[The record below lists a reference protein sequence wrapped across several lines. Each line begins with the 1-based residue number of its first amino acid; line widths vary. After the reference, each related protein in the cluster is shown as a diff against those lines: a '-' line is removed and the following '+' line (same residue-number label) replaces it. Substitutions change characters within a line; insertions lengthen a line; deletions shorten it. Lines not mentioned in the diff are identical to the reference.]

1 MMRHRIDSVC
11 PPPWRKIVR
20 RGTFALV
27 WVAAFFQV
35 ALAQE
40 PAYPKRTHI
49 EMTVLFP
56 AGTSAD
62 ITARLLAQGM
72 SKHLGA
78 HVVVVNRP
86 GAGGAV
92 GYRHVAA
99 QKPDG
104 YAIVWNSN
112 SISTT
117 YHSGQSTLDYR
128 AFDAVARALVE
139 SPLLVVRA
147 EPRWKSL
154 AEFVTDARA
163 QPGKLTV
170 ANSGTG
176 SHTHITAAALARA
189 ANVQVTDVP
198 YGAAQVVS
206 NVLGGHV
213 DAMVTLPAAAASH
226 VQRGR
231 LRALASLTSVR
242 DPALPDVPTARELG
256 IDVSLEAWR
265 GIATPK
271 GAPAPA
277 LAMLEDAIRKTIEST
292 EFAQG
297 TEKLLVRPSFLPARE
312 FAELVA
318 KEDAELAR
326 IMQAIGIRK

>member
-1 MMRHRIDSVC
+1 MILGSAVKSLMHSIACGFILMV
-11 PPPWRKIVR
+11 
-20 RGTFALV
+20 ALV
-27 WVAAFFQV
+27 ASTF
-35 ALAQE
+35 AQE
-40 PAYPKRTHI
+40 PAYPKRANI

-72 SKHLGA
+72 AKHLGA
-78 HVVVVNRP
+78 NVVVVNRP
-86 GAGGAV
+86 GAGGAI

-117 YHSGQSTLDYR
+117 YHSGQSTIDYR
-128 AFDAVARALVE
+128 AFDGVARALVE
-139 SPLLVVRA
+139 SPFLVVRG

-154 AEFVTDARA
+154 AEFVADAKA
-163 QPGKLTV
+163 QAGKLTV

-176 SHTHITAAALARA
+176 SHTHITAAAFARA
-189 ANVQVTDVP
+189 ANIQVTDVP

-213 DAMVTLPAAAASH
+213 DAMVTLPAAIASH
-226 VQRGR
+226 VQGGR
-231 LRALASLTSVR
+231 LRALASFTSGR

-265 GIATPK
+265 GIALPK
-271 GAPAPA
+271 GAAGPVIAA
-277 LAMLEDAIRKTIEST
+277 LEDAIRKTIESA

-297 TEKLLVRPSFLPARE
+297 TEKLFVRPSFLPAKE
-312 FAELVA
+312 FGDMVA
-318 KEDAELAR
+318 KEDADLAR
-326 IMQAIGIRK
+326 IMQAIGLKK

>member
-1 MMRHRIDSVC
+1 MRRHTIDSDCGSPLRSVMH
-11 PPPWRKIVR
+11 RSV
-20 RGTFALV
+20 FALAL
-27 WVAAFFQV
+27 VAALLRFAV
-35 ALAQE
+35 AQE
-40 PAYPKRTHI
+40 PGYPKRTNI

-72 SKHLGA
+72 VKHLGA
-78 HVVVVNRP
+78 NVVVVNRP
-86 GAGGAV
+86 GAGGAI

-104 YAIVWNSN
+104 YSIVWNSN

-117 YHSGQSTLDYR
+117 YHSGQSTVDYR

-139 SPLLVVRA
+139 SPLLVVRS
-147 EPRWKSL
+147 EPRWKTL
-154 AEFVTDARA
+154 AEFVANAKA

-176 SHTHITAAALARA
+176 SHTHISAAALARA
-189 ANVQVTDVP
+189 ANIQVTDVP

-226 VQRGR
+226 VQSGR
-231 LRALASLTSVR
+231 LRALASLTSAR

-271 GAPAPA
+271 GTAAPVI
-277 LAMLEDAIRKTIEST
+277 AMLEDAIRKTIESA

-297 TEKLLVRPSFLPARE
+297 TEKLLVRPSFLPAKE
-312 FAELVA
+312 FAEIVA
-318 KEDAELAR
+318 REDAELAR
-326 IMQAIGIRK
+326 IMQAIGIKK

>member
-1 MMRHRIDSVC
+1 MRHCAVGSISESTVRSVLGHLAC
-11 PPPWRKIVR
+11 
-20 RGTFALV
+20 GFAIL
-27 WVAAFFQV
+27 AAL
-35 ALAQE
+35 ALPAPAQE
-40 PAYPKRTHI
+40 PAYPKRTNI

-72 SKHLGA
+72 AKHLGA
-78 HVVVVNRP
+78 NVVVVNRP

-92 GYRHVAA
+92 GYRHVAG

-117 YHSGQSTLDYR
+117 FHSGQLPFDYR

-139 SPLLVVRA
+139 SPLFVVRS

-154 AEFVTDARA
+154 AEFVADAKA
-163 QPGKLTV
+163 SPGKLTV

-189 ANVQVTDVP
+189 ANIQVTDVP
-198 YGAAQVVS
+198 YGAAQVVTS
-206 NVLGGHV
+206 VLGGHV
-213 DAMVTLPAAAASH
+213 DAVVTLPAAVASH
-226 VQRGR
+226 IQGGR
-231 LRALASLTSVR
+231 LRALASLTSMR
-242 DPALPDVPTARELG
+242 DPALADVPTARELG

-265 GIATPK
+265 GIALPK
-271 GAPAPA
+271 GAPSAVVTQ
-277 LAMLEDAIRKTIEST
+277 LEEAIRRTVEGA

-297 TEKLLVRPSFLPARE
+297 TEKLFVRPSFLPAKE

-326 IMQAIGIRK
+326 IMQAIGIKK

>member
-1 MMRHRIDSVC
+1 MRTKASL
-11 PPPWRKIVR
+11 WL
-20 RGTFALV
+20 LV
-27 WVAAFFQV
+27 VAA
-35 ALAQE
+35 ALAQAAGAQE
-40 PAYPKRTHI
+40 PPFPKRANI

-72 SKHLGA
+72 AKHLGA
-78 HVVVVNRP
+78 NVVVVNRP

-104 YAIVWNSN
+104 YAVVWNSN

-117 YHSGQSTLDYR
+117 FHSGQLAFDYR

-139 SPLLVVRA
+139 TPFLVVRS

-154 AEFVTDARA
+154 AEFVADAKA
-163 QPGKLTV
+163 QPGKLTL

-189 ANVQVTDVP
+189 ADIRITDVP
-198 YGAAQVVS
+198 YGAAQVVP

-213 DAMVTLPAAAASH
+213 DAMVMLPAAVASH
-226 VQRGR
+226 IQSGR
-231 LRALASLTSVR
+231 LRALAALTAAR

-265 GIATPK
+265 GIAVPK
-271 GAPAPA
+271 GAATPVIA
-277 LAMLEDAIRKTIEST
+277 LLEDAIRKTVESA

-297 TEKLLVRPSFLPARE
+297 TGKLFVRPAFLPSKE
-312 FAELVA
+312 FGELVA
-318 KEDAELAR
+318 REDADLAR
-326 IMQAIGIRK
+326 IMQAIGIKK

>member
-1 MMRHRIDSVC
+1 MT
-11 PPPWRKIVR
+11 R
-20 RGTFALV
+20 RLHDGRRRLTRCAARCGAFALA
-27 WVAAFFQV
+27 VAA
-35 ALAQE
+35 ALVQAAFAQE
-40 PAYPKRTHI
+40 PAYPKRTNI

-72 SKHLGA
+72 AKHLGA
-78 HVVVVNRP
+78 NVVVVNRP
-86 GAGGAV
+86 GAGGAI
-92 GYRHVAA
+92 GYRHVAQ

-104 YAIVWNSN
+104 YAIVWSSN

-139 SPLLVVRA
+139 SPLLVVRSD
-147 EPRWKSL
+147 PRWKTL
-154 AEFVTDARA
+154 AEFVADARA
-163 QPGKLTV
+163 QPGKLTM

-189 ANVQVTDVP
+189 ANIQLTDVP
-198 YGAAQVVS
+198 YGAAQVVA

-213 DAMVTLPAAAASH
+213 DAMITLPAAAASH
-226 VQRGR
+226 VQSGR
-231 LRALASLTSVR
+231 LRALASLTSAR
-242 DPALPDVPTARELG
+242 DPALADVPTARELG
-256 IDVSLEAWR
+256 FDVALEAWR

-271 GAPAPA
+271 GAAAPVVA
-277 LAMLEDAIRKTIEST
+277 LLEDAIRKTVESA

-297 TEKLLVRPSFLPARE
+297 TEKLFVRPSFLPAKE